1 MTTILDHLAVG
12 TPDLSGGWELFAGV
26 LGGTWA
32 YGGDSPGFRWGQLK
46 YAAGPKIE
54 LLKPTSG
61 PDAAFLERFL
71 ESRGPG
77 PHHFNFLVSDIDAM
91 LARIRTAGLE
101 PVGVNLAHPQWK
113 EAFLHPRAA
122 HGIVIQV
129 AQQAAEPAAAP
140 PPELPEPGPASRLDL
155 IEHHVSDLDG
165 AVRLFRDVLDGRLEE
180 AAGPGTAELTWP
192 GGKRIRLVR
201 EDGLPLGGALHHVR
215 FTRVAGAYSDQD
227 RDRAARLAKHLGL
240 TVELAG

>member
-12 TPDLSGGWELFAGV
+12 TPDLSAGWDLFTGV

-32 YGGDSPGFRWGQLK
+32 YGGDSPGFWWGQLR
-46 YAAGPKIE
+46 YATGPKVE
-54 LLKPTSG
+54 LLKPTGG

-71 ESRGPG
+71 DSRGPG
-77 PHHFNFLVSDIDAM
+77 PHHFNFLVTDIEET
-91 LARIRTAGLE
+91 LARFAAAGLE
-101 PVGVNLAHPQWK
+101 PVGVNLANPGWK

-129 AQQAAEPAAAP
+129 AQQAGEPASP
-140 PPELPEPGPASRLDL
+140 PPAELPEPAD
-155 IEHHVSDLDG
+155 DG
-165 AVRLFRDVLDGRLEE
+165 VV
-180 AAGPGTAELTWP
+180 ELTWP

-201 EDGLPLGGALHHVR
+201 EGGLPLGGSLHHIR
-215 FTRVAGAYSDQD
+215 FTRADGPFGA
-227 RDRAARLAKHLGL
+227 RDRERAGLLAKRLGL